1 MFKAVRRTEIEMSP
15 MFRELRLIP
24 HGGGGEETHDD
35 EHEKKRS
42 DCVQAVSFVDQ
53 LLLLTARSKLISS
66 MSTSKASLKPLSK
79 GAFPSKV

>member
-1 MFKAVRRTEIEMSP
+1 MYKAVRRTEIEMSP

-35 EHEKKRS
+35 EHGKKSS
-42 DCVQAVSFVDQ
+42 DYVQVVSFVDQ
-53 LLLLTARSKLISS
+53 LLLLTARLKLISS
-66 MSTSKASLKPLSK
+66 MSSSKASLKHLCK